1 MRITFD
7 SSKRAQALRE
17 RGLDF
22 ARAREL
28 FAGPTLSF
36 VDARRDYGEVR
47 TVTVGLSDGR
57 LTMVVWTQ
65 RGSARRVISMRHC
78 NEREQRRFEA
88 FLTQV

>member
-7 SSKRAQALRE
+7 ASKREQALRE

-22 ARAREL
+22 ARAGEL

-36 VDARRDYGEVR
+36 ADTRRDYGEVR
-47 TVTVGLSDGR
+47 TVTVGLLDAR
-57 LTMVVWTQ
+57 LAMVVWKQ

-78 NEREQRRFEA
+78 NERDQKRFETFVA
-88 FLTQV
+88 QR